1 VFRPELDADGGGS
14 TVPDAR
20 VPDLAAAVVGSGPA
34 GFYTAAALL
43 GRPDLSVRVDMFER
57 LPTPWGLVR
66 AGVAPDHPK
75 IKSIATLF
83 ARTATHERFRF
94 FGNVDIGKHIGRD
107 ELLDRYDVVVYCVGA
122 PADRALGIPGEQLS
136 GVLGARDFVGWY
148 NGHPDYR
155 DLSINLAV
163 RRAVV
168 IGNGNVALDVARVLV
183 TPPDRLAATDIAD
196 HALEALRGSLIREV
210 VIVGRRGP
218 AQAAFTSPEL
228 RELAELT
235 GAAVLVDPA
244 QVASI
249 DVERLPHVPRHNL
262 QILRDFAQLRPVNG
276 SRRVSLRFLTAPIEI
291 RGTDRVESIVL
302 GRTELDAEGHAVDTG
317 EREDLPAG
325 LVLRAA
331 GYRGVPVAGV
341 PFDDAAGVIPHR
353 DGRVEGGEREY
364 VAGWIKRGP
373 TGIIGTNKKDAVD
386 TVHTLVAD
394 LPSDPA
400 LSRAVDPDVVE
411 SWLRERQPDLVDLA
425 GWAAI
430 DAAEREAGARQGRPR
445 VKLCTWA
452 DLLAAARQVRV

>member
-1 VFRPELDADGGGS
+1 
-14 TVPDAR
+14 VPDPR
-20 VPDLAAAVVGSGPA
+20 LPDLAAAVVGSGPA

-43 GRPDLSVRVDMFER
+43 GLPDRNVRVDMFER

-75 IKSIATLF
+75 IKSISALF

-94 FGNVDIGKHIGRD
+94 FGNIEGGMHVGRD
-107 ELLDRYDVVVYCVGA
+107 ELLDRYAVIVYCVGA
-122 PADRALGIPGEQLS
+122 PADRALGIPGEQLP

-148 NGHPDYR
+148 NGHPDFR
-155 DLSINLAV
+155 DLSMDLAV

-168 IGNGNVALDVARVLV
+168 IGNGNVALDVARVLA

-196 HALEALRGSLIREV
+196 HALEALRGSLIRDV
-210 VIVGRRGP
+210 VIIGRRGP
-218 AQAAFTSPEL
+218 AQATFTSPEL
-228 RELAELT
+228 RELADLT

-244 QVASI
+244 QVTSI
-249 DVERLPHVPRHNL
+249 DAESLPHVPRHNL
-262 QILRDFAQLRPVNG
+262 QILRDYARSRPVNG
-276 SRRVSLRFLTAPIEI
+276 SRRVTLRFLTAPIEI
-291 RGTDRVESIVL
+291 RGAGRVESIVL
-302 GRTELDAEGHAVDTG
+302 GRTELDSAGRAVDTG

-331 GYRGVPVAGV
+331 GYRGVRVVGV
-341 PFDDAAGVIPHR
+341 PYDDAAGVIPHR
-353 DGRVEGGEREY
+353 GGRVEGGEREY

-386 TVHTLVAD
+386 TVHTLAAD
-394 LPSDPA
+394 LAAAPTP
-400 LSRAVDPDVVE
+400 SRATEPDVVE

-430 DAAEREAGARQGRPR
+430 DAADRAAGDRQGRPR
-445 VKLCTWA
+445 VKLCTWP
-452 DLLAAARQVRV
+452 DLLAAARSVRV